1 MKNSWQA
8 CSSNMRVLFYLFTA
22 TLSAP
27 ASAQVNELNIFKD
40 IVASISGFAREIL
53 LGPADLASRIK
64 MQIFLQDVRSRMVA
78 LARAK
83 QAVLYTIDEA
93 DCAQSEISER
103 ARVVTE
109 IKVLLGDLDEQIKE
123 LDRIGWTGRGSSLVR
138 LGDSLNELSLARGK
152 GWVLEINRFC
162 SYSQSEQDRMRR
174 DVQETVKLAQ
184 RSVDEIDQ
192 LIAKFSLSMDG

>member
-40 IVASISGFAREIL
+40 IVASISGFAREVL